1 MENKNEHRKSLT
13 SEEISKKF
21 KNQFDFVNYAIRLAE
36 NMIQTG
42 RGPRVVSRTEN
53 PALQVLEEILAGK
66 DKFEEIPVKQA
77 ETEGYYSTKT
87 TKEAKVFIEEKEDK
101 SSGED

>member
-1 MENKNEHRKSLT
+1 MENRKSLT

-42 RGPRVVSRTEN
+42 RGPRMITRTEN

-66 DKFEEIPVKQA
+66 DKFEEIPVKPV

-87 TKEAKVFIEEKEDK
+87 MKEVKIFEEEKEN
-101 SSGED
+101 SLAGEE